1 MLPSSVFVRKCAKE
15 TALKFCSNFS
25 SSRGIT
31 TSAGKSDDD
40 ALDPFQES
48 LLKEECILVNENDQ
62 ELGSAS
68 KRICHLKDDRTHK
81 APLHRAFSLFIFNN
95 ENQLL
100 MQQRSD
106 TKVTFPGLW
115 TNTCCSHPL
124 FTNQER
130 LTKNGIGAK
139 HAAQRKVFQELGIK
153 GEQCEIENIQ
163 YLTRILYSADS
174 DGKWAENELDYIL
187 FLKSHLKQLDVE
199 PNPEEVQNIMYL
211 NKADL
216 SHFIKDQ
223 GANRFTPWFLLM
235 SQSMLPKWWDNI
247 GDLKAFIDEENI
259 IKY

>member
-1 MLPSSVFVRKCAKE
+1 
-15 TALKFCSNFS
+15 LKFCSSN
-25 SSRGIT
+25 SSRRRIT

-48 LLKEECILVNENDQ
+48 LLKEQCILVNENDQ

-68 KRICHLKDDRTHK
+68 KRTCHLKDPFTHK
-81 APLHRAFSLFIFNN
+81 APLHRAFSLFIFNK

-100 MQQRSD
+100 LQQRSD

-124 FTNQER
+124 FMDQER
-130 LTKNGIGAK
+130 LTKNGMGSK
-139 HAAQRKVFQELGIK
+139 NAAQRKVFQELGIK
-153 GEQCEIENIQ
+153 ADQCEIEKIQ

-174 DGKWAENELDYIL
+174 DGKWAENEMDYIL
-187 FLKSHLKQLDVE
+187 FLKSHLKHLDID
-199 PNPEEVQNIMYL
+199 PNPEEVKNVMYL

-216 SHFIKDQ
+216 SDFIKDQ
-223 GANRFTPWFLLM
+223 GVNKFTPWFLLM

-247 GDLKAFIDEENI
+247 GDLKPFIDEENI